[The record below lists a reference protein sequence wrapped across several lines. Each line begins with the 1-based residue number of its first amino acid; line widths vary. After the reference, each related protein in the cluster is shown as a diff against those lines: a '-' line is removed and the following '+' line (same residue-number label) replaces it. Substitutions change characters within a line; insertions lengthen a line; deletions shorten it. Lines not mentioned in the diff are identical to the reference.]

1 MQMAAMAIGF
11 AVFAWWFST
20 GAILLLLRLSPFA
33 REAVMAVATAIA
45 VLALFGVQANLTNT
59 TVAGA
64 FAGFSYGLLIWAWH
78 EMSFLFGF
86 ITGPRRT
93 SCPDGLAP
101 GARFRAAFE
110 TILHHELAILAT
122 GALLLWLSWGADNQI
137 ALWTFT
143 VLWAMRISAKL
154 NVFLG
159 APNLA
164 EEFLPEH
171 LGYLKSYFRRDRING
186 LFPVVITLS
195 SIALGW
201 IIHLGLTTPD
211 PFMATGVALVGA
223 FLALAIIEHWF
234 FVLPIPDAALWRW
247 ALRAQDEDEIARG
260 ADYVL
265 APARGSTRNAETDKN
280 PSASQINSTRS
291 DCVPHRMGETTG
303 DQTAVVALEWAS
315 KRWSGSLFRQS

>member
-1 MQMAAMAIGF
+1 MQTAAIAIGF

-20 GAILLLLRLSPFA
+20 GAILLLLRLSPFG
-33 REAVMAVATAIA
+33 REAVMALASVIA
-45 VLALFGVQANLTNT
+45 VLALFGTEAVQNNT

-64 FAGFSYGLLIWAWH
+64 FAGFTYGLLIWAWH

-86 ITGPRRT
+86 VTGPRRT
-93 SCPDGLAP
+93 PCPAELSG
-101 GARFRAAFE
+101 GARFKAAFE

-122 GALLLWLSWGADNQI
+122 LLLLIWISWGADNQI

-171 LGYLKSYFRRDRING
+171 LNYLKTYFRRDRINA
-186 LFPVVITLS
+186 LFPVVVTLA

-201 IIHLGLTTPD
+201 LIHLGLASAD
-211 PFMATGVALVGA
+211 PFVQTGIALVAA
-223 FLALAIIEHWF
+223 FLALAIVEHWF

-247 ALRAQDEDEIARG
+247 ALRARDEWEIARG

-265 APARGSTRNAETDKN
+265 APARTELIPAKISEKSMTKHRDSDGVSQ
-280 PSASQINSTRS
+280 PSAVPTR
-291 DCVPHRMGETTG
+291 DNPGRNTLE
-303 DQTAVVALEWAS
+303 LEW
-315 KRWSGSLFRQS
+315 

>member
-1 MQMAAMAIGF
+1 MQTAVIAIGF

-20 GAILLLLRLSPFA
+20 GAILLLLRLSPFG
-33 REAVMAVATAIA
+33 REVVMALASIVA
-45 VLALFGVQANLTNT
+45 VLALFGVDAIRDNT

-64 FAGFSYGLLIWAWH
+64 FAGFGCGLLIWAWH
-78 EMSFLFGF
+78 EMSFLFGHV
-86 ITGPRRT
+86 TGPRRT
-93 SCPDGLAP
+93 PCPADLSGQP
-101 GARFRAAFE
+101 RFRAAFQ

-122 GALLLWLSWGADNQI
+122 LLLLIWLSWAGANQI

-171 LGYLKSYFRRDRING
+171 LDYLKTYFRRDRINA
-186 LFPVVITLS
+186 LFPVVVTLA

-201 IIHLGLTTPD
+201 LIHLGLASTD
-211 PFMATGVALVGA
+211 PFVQAGITLVAT
-223 FLALAIIEHWF
+223 FLALAIVEHWF

-247 ALRAQDEDEIARG
+247 ALRARDEQEIARG

-265 APARGSTRNAETDKN
+265 APSGTTADALAPMTSEPKRKRPPGDSVSH
-280 PSASQINSTRS
+280 PSAEATR
-291 DCVPHRMGETTG
+291 DNRRPNTLE
-303 DQTAVVALEWAS
+303 LEW
-315 KRWSGSLFRQS
+315 Q